1 MINTI
6 DMQDMRHLNLFNQI
20 SRVRTRFCFKY
31 NNTLIFCVPHLMLQ
45 KAIGENGRN
54 VKKIKEI
61 LKINVKIIPSPR
73 GVQDARRF
81 IESVVNPVRFNE
93 MEISGDEMIINAGK
107 QNKASL
113 IGRDRRRF
121 FELQKVVSGFFE
133 KDLKII

>member
-1 MINTI
+1 
-6 DMQDMRHLNLFNQI
+6 
-20 SRVRTRFCFKY
+20 
-31 NNTLIFCVPHLMLQ
+31 MLQ